1 MKDSIDTIY
10 QTYFN
15 DIYYFLLSLCHNHHS
30 AEDLVQETFFR
41 AHLYL
46 ETFQGK
52 NVKAWL
58 FTVAYHVFIDQFRKN
73 KRLVVKENDF
83 FQEKMENAQR
93 IEETVL
99 LKEEIQRVKTILKVL
114 PEKQRMAVLLADFQE
129 LTTEEGAMVMNISP
143 TYFKVLLFRGRQTIR
158 QRGKQIR
165 E

>member
-15 DIYYFLLSLCHNHHS
+15 DIYYFLLSLCQNHHS

-46 ETFQGK
+46 ENFHGG

-58 FTVAYHVFIDQFRKN
+58 FSVAYHVYIDQYRKN
-73 KRLVVKENDF
+73 KKLVIKEQDF
-83 FQEKMENAQR
+83 FQRKMDNAQR
-93 IEETVL
+93 IEDIVIV
-99 LKEEIQRVKTILKVL
+99 KEDIQRVINILKIL
-114 PEKQRMAVLLADFQE
+114 PEKQKMAVLLADFHE
-129 LTTEEGAMVMNISP
+129 LKTEEAAAILSVSP

-158 QRGKQIR
+158 QRGK
-165 E
+165 

>member
-46 ETFQGK
+46 ENFQGK

-73 KRLVVKENDF
+73 KRLVIKEDDF
-83 FQEKMENAQR
+83 FQRKMDNAQR
-93 IEETVL
+93 IEETIV
-99 LKEEIQRVKTILKVL
+99 LKEDIQRVINILKIL
-114 PEKQRMAVLLADFQE
+114 PEKQKMAVLLADFHE
-129 LTTEEGAMVMNISP
+129 LTTEEAAAVMNVSP
-143 TYFKVLLFRGRQTIR
+143 TYFKVLLFRGRQIIR
-158 QRGKQIR
+158 QRRK
-165 E
+165 EFHE

>member
-46 ETFQGK
+46 ENFQGNNMK
-52 NVKAWL
+52 SWL
-58 FTVAYHVFIDQFRKN
+58 FTIAYHAFIDHFRKN
-73 KRLVVKENDF
+73 KRLVIKEHDF
-83 FQEKMENAQR
+83 FQREMDHAQGIEDIVVIKEDIQR
-93 IEETVL
+93 I
-99 LKEEIQRVKTILKVL
+99 INILKIL
-114 PEKQRMAVLLADFQE
+114 PEKQRMAVLLADFHE
-129 LTTEEGAMVMNISP
+129 LTTEEAASIMSVSP
-143 TYFKVLLFRGRQTIR
+143 TYFKVLLFRGRQVIR
-158 QRGKQIR
+158 QRGQKVH